1 MAKFESSVKQIPYTQ
16 EAVYRKISDLRN
28 LEAIRG
34 HLPQEQLQNFTFDA
48 DSVSADVPMLGSV
61 AVEVVERDEP
71 KCVKFGSRQ
80 SPMSFNVWVQVL
92 PEEQSS
98 KLKVT
103 VDADIPFMLKAMVSG
118 PLQQGVEKIADVLA
132 SLDYSP
138 TTEPFQEEGEES
150 A

>member
-1 MAKFESSVKQIPYTQ
+1 MAKFESSVKQIPYSQ

-28 LEAIRG
+28 LEALRG
-34 HLPQEQLQNFTFDA
+34 QMPEEQLQNFTFDA

-61 AVEVVERDEP
+61 AVEVIERDEP

-80 SPMSFNVWVQVL
+80 SPMSFNVWLQVV
-92 PEEQSS
+92 PDGEQAS

-103 VDADIPFMLKAMVSG
+103 VDADIPFMLKGMVSG

-132 SLDYSP
+132 ALNY
-138 TTEPFQEEGEES
+138 
-150 A
+150 